1 MALLGVLNFRCSIV
15 YPNKLSLFRS
25 KLNISWKK
33 EKKKREIKNNFFS
46 HIFLAHF
53 LWFGH
58 IFPSH
63 ILWFIV
69 FSWIWNLNL
78 LEPLVDVLICR
89 FQILPQLLF
98 YFGVSNDVD
107 SLDWATMVVYT
118 CESSCEANVSY
129 KEEFVWVQHSLSSV
143 PWWLSIYLVEEKM
156 FLLGVKFCLNEN
168 FVWLF

>member
-1 MALLGVLNFRCSIV
+1 M
-15 YPNKLSLFRS
+15 
-25 KLNISWKK
+25 
-33 EKKKREIKNNFFS
+33 
-46 HIFLAHF
+46 
-53 LWFGH
+53 
-58 IFPSH
+58 
-63 ILWFIV
+63 
-69 FSWIWNLNL
+69 
-78 LEPLVDVLICR
+78 VDVLVCW

-156 FLLGVKFCLNEN
+156 FLLGGKFCLNEN
-168 FVWLF
+168 FVWLFKCKEWNEKFYVAWGKYFIFFSGRVLSFSNDHFNKVRMSIKKKMQINTDLNILRGKKI